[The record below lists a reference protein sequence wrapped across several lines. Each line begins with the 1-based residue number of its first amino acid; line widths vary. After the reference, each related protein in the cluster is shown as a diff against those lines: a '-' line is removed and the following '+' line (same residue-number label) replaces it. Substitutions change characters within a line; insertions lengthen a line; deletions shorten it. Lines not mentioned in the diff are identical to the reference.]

1 MMVHQFHSGTTVGDA
16 ITNQMLLI
24 RQELI
29 NMGYSASEIYAEYI
43 DERLKGQIRSFS
55 GYKGNKDD
63 ILIIHHSMGITEKS
77 FQKIL
82 SLPNK
87 KVLIYHNITPE
98 KYFNDEFTIN
108 AIRDGLRQV
117 SEYSRHFDY
126 LIADSNYN
134 RRDLIHM
141 GSRDCIDV
149 LPVHVS
155 LDRFDQTE
163 IDLKLAEELKN
174 RTNILFVGRI
184 VWNKCQKDLV
194 KAFAVYQQC
203 FNPNSRLILV
213 GDTGMSGYVEEIRN
227 LVKQLKIS
235 DSVLISGKVSES
247 ELKTYYQTAS
257 VFFCMS
263 MHEGFGVPLLEA
275 MKMNV
280 PVLAFRSSAIPE
292 TMNGAGIIANKKN
305 YGMLA
310 AMLDELVTNKELREP
325 VIERQKK
332 RIRELD
338 SIETGTIVKNAVANT
353 INNSRKWS
361 VQMQGPFETSYSL
374 AIVNRKLAEALDDQ
388 GKADVSIYCTEGPGD
403 YQPKEKDLE
412 DKEHA
417 KRLWKKSA
425 KCSYPD
431 VTIRNMYPPR
441 VNDVRGGLNFQ
452 SFGWEESI
460 IPDEY
465 IENFNIFLDGIGT
478 MSDYVTKQLIE
489 CGIKIPVRTMGIG
502 VEFSHDFN
510 SLKPY
515 PVKTKKHIKFLHISS
530 AFPRKGVDILLEA
543 YFETFTGDDDVCL
556 VLKTFPNPH
565 NEVEK
570 ILKELLEAHENAP
583 EVEWI
588 NKDLKQD
595 KLESLYKAADCYVSV
610 ARGEGFGLPVAEA
623 MLAKIPVI
631 VSPNTGMADFCNK
644 DTALLVGYKM
654 VPAKTHVTTGDE
666 NHVSLWAEPD
676 KEDLMKQ
683 MQHFVDRGR
692 DAETE
697 RKIQNAYDLISTRFT
712 WKAVADRW
720 YSFMRNVEKKQRI
733 PKVGMVTTWNNKCG
747 IAEYTRMEVEASE
760 RIADYRIYPNS
771 GVELIRPDEEF
782 VEKRL
787 WKNVFEDDL
796 GELTKELVQ
805 SDREIVHF
813 QFNFGFF
820 SLKNLTDCI
829 GAIKESG
836 KHVIITFHKTADAKV
851 LGKTVSLKQIV
862 PSLNHCDAIVV
873 HQQDDFDRL
882 VSFGVNKERIHII
895 LLGQLQYPFIPVS
908 YAKERLGIKSS
919 FVLGSYGFL
928 LPHKGIK
935 EIIQAMPAVLQ
946 NYPDA
951 IYIPVCSLHE
961 AAESSEYLIEC
972 RNEIDRLG
980 LKDHVHMET
989 KYLTNDESMRL
1000 LHACDMMC
1008 MTYKPSM
1015 ESASGATRFCLAA
1028 RRPTITTKQKIF
1040 DEFKAFTKQI
1050 DKAEPQLISQA
1061 ILELAKNTEE
1071 QNRYT
1076 EKSAE
1081 YIDAHNWY
1089 RTAQYFQDLYLNV
1102 LSEYNEAQY

>member
-1 MMVHQFHSGTTVGDA
+1 MMVHQFHSGTAIGDA
-16 ITNQMLLI
+16 VTNQMLLI
-24 RQELI
+24 RKELI
-29 NMGYSASEIYAEYI
+29 KMGYSASEIYAEYI
-43 DERLKGQIRSFS
+43 DERLKEQIKPFS
-55 GYKGNKDD
+55 GYRGNKDD

-77 FQKIL
+77 FQKIQ
-82 SLPNK
+82 SLPNR

-98 KYFNDEFTIN
+98 KYFDDQYIIN
-108 AIRDGLRQV
+108 AIRNGLRQV
-117 SEYSRHFDY
+117 SEYTQHFDY
-126 LIADSNYN
+126 LIAASNFN
-134 RRDLIHM
+134 RRDLIHL
-141 GSRDCIDV
+141 GSKDSIDV
-149 LPVHVS
+149 LPVHIS
-155 LDRFDQTE
+155 LDRFDKIN
-163 IDLKLAEELKN
+163 IDTKLFEELNNK
-174 RTNILFVGRI
+174 TNILFVGRI

-194 KAFAVYQQC
+194 KTFAVYYRC

-213 GDTGMSGYVEEIRN
+213 GDTGMSGYVEEIWN
-227 LVKQLKIS
+227 LAKQLNINE
-235 DSVLISGKVSES
+235 SVLMPGKVSES
-247 ELKTYYQTAS
+247 ELKTYYQAAS

-275 MKMNV
+275 MKMRV

-292 TMNGAGIIANKKN
+292 TMNSAGIIANRRN

-310 AMLDELVTNKELREP
+310 AMLDELVTNIELREA
-325 VIERQKK
+325 VIERQEK
-332 RIRELD
+332 RIKELEK
-338 SIETGTIVKNAVANT
+338 IETGTSIKKAIANVEK
-353 INNSRKWS
+353 NSRKWS
-361 VQMQGPFETSYSL
+361 VQIQGPFETSYSL

-388 GKADVSIYCTEGPGD
+388 GKVDMSIYCTEGPGD
-403 YQPKEKDLE
+403 YRPKEKDLD

-417 KRLWKKSA
+417 KRLWQKSPN
-425 KCSYPD
+425 CPYPD
-431 VTIRNMYPPR
+431 VIIRNMYPPR
-441 VNDVRGGLNFQ
+441 VRDVKGGLNFQ
-452 SFGWEESI
+452 AFGWEESV
-460 IPDEY
+460 IPSNY
-465 IENFNIFLDGIGT
+465 IDDFNTYLDGIGT
-478 MSDYVTKQLIE
+478 MSDYVTRQLIE

-502 VEFSHDFN
+502 VELSSHFC
-510 SLKPY
+510 SFKPY
-515 PVKTKKHIKFLHISS
+515 SLKTKKRIKFLHISS

-543 YFETFTGDDDVCL
+543 FFEAFTNEDDVCL

-570 ILKELLEAHENAP
+570 MLEKLRENNENAP

-588 NKDLKQD
+588 NKDLKQED
-595 KLESLYKAADCYVSV
+595 LESLYKAADCYVSV

-631 VSPNTGMADFCNK
+631 VSPNTGMADFCNEE
-644 DTALLVGYKM
+644 TALLVSYEM
-654 VPAKTHVTTGDE
+654 TPAKTHLTTGDA
-666 NHVSLWAEPD
+666 NHVSLWAEPN
-676 KEDLMKQ
+676 KKDLMRQ
-683 MQHFVDRGR
+683 MRFFVNHGR
-692 DAETE
+692 DTETE
-697 RKIQNAYDLISTRFT
+697 KRVQNAYNLISTRFT

-720 YSFMRNVEKKQRI
+720 YSFMRDVEKRQRI

-747 IAEYTRMEVEASE
+747 IAEYARLEVEASE
-760 RIADYRIYPNS
+760 RVADYKIYPNK
-771 GVELIRPDEEF
+771 GVDLTRPDEEF
-782 VEKRL
+782 VEQRL
-787 WKNVFEDDL
+787 WKDVFEDDL
-796 GELTKELVQ
+796 SELTEKLVQ
-805 SDREIVHF
+805 SDREIIHF

-820 SLKNLTDCI
+820 SLKSLATCI
-829 GAIKESG
+829 RIIKESG
-836 KHVIITFHKTADAKV
+836 KHVIITFHKTADALV
-851 LGKTVSLKQIV
+851 LNKTVSLKSIV
-862 PSLNHCDAIVV
+862 PSLNQCDAIVV

-882 VSFGVNKERIHII
+882 VSFGINMGQIHII
-895 LLGQLQYPFIPVS
+895 SLGQLQYPFIPAS
-908 YAKERLGIKSS
+908 YAKEQLGIKSS

-989 KYLTNDESMRL
+989 KYLANDESMRL

-1089 RTAQYFQDLYLNV
+1089 RTAQYFQDLYLKV
-1102 LSEYNEAQY
+1102 LSEYNESK